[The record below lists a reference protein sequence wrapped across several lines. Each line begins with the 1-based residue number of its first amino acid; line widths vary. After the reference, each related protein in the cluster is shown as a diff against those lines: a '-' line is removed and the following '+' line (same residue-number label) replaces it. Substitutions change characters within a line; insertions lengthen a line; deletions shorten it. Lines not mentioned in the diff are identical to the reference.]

1 MSLGRSLSNE
11 LRGDTAI
18 WLITIVLALVSLL
31 AIYSSTGS
39 MAFRVKGGNTEFFLF
54 KHLLIVAISF
64 IVMYVMYKIPY
75 EKYKKWAPF
84 CLALTFPMLMYTL
97 WQGADINDARRWIAV
112 PFIDLTFQTSDFAKI
127 SLVTYVASMI
137 GSKQEYIDDFAGAF
151 TPIIVPILIT
161 CGLIAPADLS
171 TAIILFSTCFLMMF
185 IGRVHWKFLGLLLL
199 FGVVIFSLLI
209 IAGQFFPEFVRV
221 DTWTSRLT
229 EYFTNSD
236 GGYQVQQSKIA
247 IASGEWIGVGPGNST
262 QRNFLPSPFADFIY
276 SIITEEYGLVGAF
289 IMIAMFVWLMIRTTV
304 LVTKSAKAF
313 GAMLAVGFTLCL
325 TIQAFVNIAV
335 AVHVVPV
342 TGVTMPLVSMGGT
355 SFLFASMM
363 IGIILSVSRHIES
376 ISDLKE

>member
-1 MSLGRSLSNE
+1 
-11 LRGDTAI
+11 
-18 WLITIVLALVSLL
+18 
-31 AIYSSTGS
+31 
-39 MAFRVKGGNTEFFLF
+39 
-54 KHLLIVAISF
+54 
-64 IVMYVMYKIPY
+64 
-75 EKYKKWAPF
+75 
-84 CLALTFPMLMYTL
+84 
-97 WQGADINDARRWIAV
+97 
-112 PFIDLTFQTSDFAKI
+112 
-127 SLVTYVASMI
+127 MI

-342 TGVTMPLVSMGGT
+342 TGVTMPLV
-355 SFLFASMM
+355 
-363 IGIILSVSRHIES
+363 LSLIHI
-376 ISDLKE
+376 